1 MMLRRGFITVVLL
14 FGGAQGTGR
23 SQQYMSRD
31 ELLARVVAFEKHH
44 DRFVRKLIGCPST
57 GPLDE
62 TTCRPAR
69 GIISYGDFLNARHA
83 AAKLYSLPEE

>member
-1 MMLRRGFITVVLL
+1 MRRIFITASLL
-14 FGGAQGTGR
+14 LLCSNKTGH

-31 ELLARVVAFEKHH
+31 EILARIVAFEKHH
-44 DRFVRKLIGCPST
+44 DRFVRKLIGCPPV

-69 GIISYGDFLNARHA
+69 GIISYGDFLNARTQA
-83 AAKLYSLPEE
+83 ARLYDLKE